1 MNPPSPKTPRDED
14 VDALLARRYHETS
27 PEFEARWV
35 ALKRD
40 LRNAPDR
47 RRWWT
52 VSGWKNWA
60 MLSGAAAALVMV
72 LAFATWQREAAA
84 PGATIEV
91 SPVLA
96 ELFAMDAVLGPATPL
111 LDAENREALLHLP
124 AQPQPRI

>member
-1 MNPPSPKTPRDED
+1 MNTPSPKTPRDED
-14 VDALLARRYHETS
+14 IDTLLARRYRETS

-40 LRNAPDR
+40 VRNAPDR

-52 VSGWKNWA
+52 VSGWKNWV
-60 MLSGAAAALVMV
+60 MLSGVAAALVMV
-72 LAFATWQREAAA
+72 LAFATWRREAAA
-84 PGATIEV
+84 PVATVEV

-96 ELFAMDAVLGPATPL
+96 ELFAMDAVLGQATPL

>member
-1 MNPPSPKTPRDED
+1 MNSPSPKTPRDEN
-14 VDALLARRYHETS
+14 VDALLARRYRETS

-40 LRNAPDR
+40 LRNAPER

-52 VSGWKNWA
+52 VSDWKNWV
-60 MLSGAAAALVMV
+60 MLSGVAAALVMV
-72 LAFATWQREAAA
+72 LAFAIWRREAAA
-84 PGATIEV
+84 PVATIEV

-96 ELFAMDAVLGPATPL
+96 ELFAMDAVLGQATPL
-111 LDAENREALLHLP
+111 LDPENREALLHLP